1 MTNQRAEIH
10 QVIHL
15 GLFWGVD
22 SSNCAFLKFYFQGI
36 VRRCEKR
43 IQQLTD
49 FDAEAALRLE
59 TVEAELDEMMGD
71 EEDGGNEE
79 DMIAGW
85 GDALMAEQA
94 ALTHKRAMGLEE
106 RRLRRV
112 QQKRARDAIDKL
124 QVSVSGILLDFFFAI
139 FDGLTILFSTNQ
151 RQPQLEVEDLELDLD
166 ENGVALIDEH
176 EVVRRIQLERSD
188 ARATEA
194 FARNVRCLQPIAIV
208 LHVLPD
214 HEAVCPAQTGAAA
227 AVQVENQ

>member
-1 MTNQRAEIH
+1 M
-10 QVIHL
+10 
-15 GLFWGVD
+15 
-22 SSNCAFLKFYFQGI
+22 
-36 VRRCEKR
+36 RRCEKR

-124 QVSVSGILLDFFFAI
+124 QVSVSGILLDFLPF
-139 FDGLTILFSTNQ
+139 
-151 RQPQLEVEDLELDLD
+151 R
-166 ENGVALIDEH
+166 
-176 EVVRRIQLERSD
+176 RSD
-188 ARATEA
+188 NSI
-194 FARNVRCLQPIAIV
+194 FN
-208 LHVLPD
+208 
-214 HEAVCPAQTGAAA
+214 
-227 AVQVENQ
+227 